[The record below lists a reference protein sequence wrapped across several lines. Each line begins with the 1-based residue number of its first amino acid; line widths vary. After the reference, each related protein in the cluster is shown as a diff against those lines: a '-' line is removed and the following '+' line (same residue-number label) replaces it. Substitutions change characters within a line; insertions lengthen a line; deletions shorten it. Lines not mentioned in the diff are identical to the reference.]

1 VRIQGRTVLIT
12 GASSGIGA
20 ATAVAVAR
28 RGGRPL
34 LLARRQEQ
42 LDDLVAQIGGDAR
55 AYAVDCG
62 DRGAVAA
69 AAARIEEEVGVPDA
83 IVNNAGAGRF
93 LFFDKT
99 EPEEFER
106 MMAAPYFAAVYVTR
120 AFLPAMIARG
130 RGHVVMVNSPIGFL
144 TWQGAAG
151 YASARW
157 ALRGLTDALHADL
170 RGTGIGVSQVVPAK
184 VSSGYFEHNPGA
196 AEGIPNISRIVGTLT
211 PEHVADVIV
220 DSVERG
226 RRLVFTPGRLRLL
239 VFFSRLFPG
248 LSERLV
254 LATGRRRP
262 IDGDAP

>member
-1 VRIQGRTVLIT
+1 MQIAGRTVLIT

-28 RGGRPL
+28 QGGRPI

-42 LDDLVAQIGGDAR
+42 LDQLVAQIGGDAR

-62 DRGAVAA
+62 DREAVAA
-69 AAARIEEEVGVPDA
+69 AAAKILGEIGVPDA

-93 LFFDKT
+93 LFFDET

-120 AFLPAMIARG
+120 AFLPAMIERG
-130 RGHVVMVNSPIGFL
+130 SGHVLMVNSPISFL
-144 TWQGAAG
+144 AWQGASG
-151 YASARW
+151 YAAARW
-157 ALRGLTDALHADL
+157 ALRGLSDALRADL
-170 RGTGIGVSQVVPAK
+170 RGTGIGVSQVVPSK

-196 AEGIPNISRIVGTLT
+196 AEGIPGISRFVGSLT
-211 PEHVADVIV
+211 PEQVADLIV
-220 DSVERG
+220 DSIERE
-226 RRLVFTPGRLRLL
+226 RRLVFAPGRLRLL
-239 VFFSRLFPG
+239 VSLSRLFPV

-254 LATGRRRP
+254 LATGRRRS
-262 IDGDAP
+262 GGGAP